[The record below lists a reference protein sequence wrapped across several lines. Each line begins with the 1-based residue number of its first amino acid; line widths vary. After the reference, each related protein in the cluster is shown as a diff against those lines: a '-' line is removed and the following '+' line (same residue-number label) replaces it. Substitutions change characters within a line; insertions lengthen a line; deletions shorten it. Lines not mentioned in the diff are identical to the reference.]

1 MQGKRSAR
9 QQVFGS
15 SASDTLKAGKRTRE
29 FCVFNL
35 DDDTTQDDMSKSLND
50 SSIQAPDIERK
61 SNEDA
66 TNKSFRVVIDSND
79 AERIMRPE
87 L

>member
-1 MQGKRSAR
+1 
-9 QQVFGS
+9 
-15 SASDTLKAGKRTRE
+15 
-29 FCVFNL
+29 
-35 DDDTTQDDMSKSLND
+35 MSKSLND